1 MREVSEDQ
9 RSPINVRVF
18 RVRGVTY
25 RACLDGSVGA
35 MCPCARVGTGTVD
48 LLLPRHCC
56 STGLFWPDRVMSML
70 KVDYKKHT
78 E

>member
-35 MCPCARVGTGTVD
+35 MCPCARAGTGTVD
-48 LLLPRHCC
+48 PAAASSLLQHWAVLAR
-56 STGLFWPDRVMSML
+56 
-70 KVDYKKHT
+70 
-78 E
+78 